1 MEHQGTKTIETE
13 RLILRKFTADDLSA
27 IFHNWTSDEKVTE
40 FLRWP
45 THKSIDITK
54 RVLESWLLEYEKPDF
69 YQWAIIPKEI
79 GEPIG
84 TISVIELNEKTEKVH
99 IGYCLG
105 SRWWH
110 CGFTS
115 EAFTAVI
122 AFLFEEVKV
131 NRIETWHDPQNPN
144 SGKVMQKCGLI
155 YEGTLRQADWNN
167 KGIVDACVYG
177 ILASDYRANKKESK
191 KEDAP
196 HTVHLPSLTL
206 LYDLYPSGFADCH
219 LQESSHIS
227 SIPRSATHPS
237 SSFAFVA
244 SQ

>member
-84 TISVIELNEKTEKVH
+84 TISVIELNEKTD
-99 IGYCLG
+99 
-105 SRWWH
+105 
-110 CGFTS
+110 
-115 EAFTAVI
+115 TAL
-122 AFLFEEVKV
+122 AAAGGTADLQAKPLQQSLPFFL
-131 NRIETWHDPQNPN
+131 
-144 SGKVMQKCGLI
+144 
-155 YEGTLRQADWNN
+155 
-167 KGIVDACVYG
+167 
-177 ILASDYRANKKESK
+177 KK
-191 KEDAP
+191 
-196 HTVHLPSLTL
+196 
-206 LYDLYPSGFADCH
+206 
-219 LQESSHIS
+219 
-227 SIPRSATHPS
+227 
-237 SSFAFVA
+237 
-244 SQ
+244 

>member
-84 TISVIELNEKTEKVH
+84 TMAAA
-99 IGYCLG
+99 GG
-105 SRWWH
+105 
-110 CGFTS
+110 
-115 EAFTAVI
+115 TADLQ
-122 AFLFEEVKV
+122 AKPLQQSLPFFL
-131 NRIETWHDPQNPN
+131 
-144 SGKVMQKCGLI
+144 
-155 YEGTLRQADWNN
+155 
-167 KGIVDACVYG
+167 
-177 ILASDYRANKKESK
+177 KK
-191 KEDAP
+191 
-196 HTVHLPSLTL
+196 
-206 LYDLYPSGFADCH
+206 
-219 LQESSHIS
+219 
-227 SIPRSATHPS
+227 
-237 SSFAFVA
+237 
-244 SQ
+244 

>member
-84 TISVIELNEKTEKVH
+84 TISVIELNEK
-99 IGYCLG
+99 
-105 SRWWH
+105 
-110 CGFTS
+110 
-115 EAFTAVI
+115 
-122 AFLFEEVKV
+122 
-131 NRIETWHDPQNPN
+131 N
-144 SGKVMQKCGLI
+144 
-155 YEGTLRQADWNN
+155 
-167 KGIVDACVYG
+167 
-177 ILASDYRANKKESK
+177 
-191 KEDAP
+191 
-196 HTVHLPSLTL
+196 
-206 LYDLYPSGFADCH
+206 
-219 LQESSHIS
+219 
-227 SIPRSATHPS
+227 
-237 SSFAFVA
+237 
-244 SQ
+244 

>member
-27 IFHNWTSDEKVTE
+27 IFHNWISDEKVTE

-99 IGYCLG
+99 IG
-105 SRWWH
+105 
-110 CGFTS
+110 
-115 EAFTAVI
+115 FTAVI

-177 ILASDYRANKKESK
+177 ILASDYRANKK
-191 KEDAP
+191 
-196 HTVHLPSLTL
+196 
-206 LYDLYPSGFADCH
+206 
-219 LQESSHIS
+219 
-227 SIPRSATHPS
+227 
-237 SSFAFVA
+237 
-244 SQ
+244 

>member
-84 TISVIELNEKTEKVH
+84 TISVIELNEE
-99 IGYCLG
+99 
-105 SRWWH
+105 
-110 CGFTS
+110 S
-115 EAFTAVI
+115 E
-122 AFLFEEVKV
+122 
-131 NRIETWHDPQNPN
+131 RC
-144 SGKVMQKCGLI
+144 S
-155 YEGTLRQADWNN
+155 
-167 KGIVDACVYG
+167 
-177 ILASDYRANKKESK
+177 
-191 KEDAP
+191 
-196 HTVHLPSLTL
+196 
-206 LYDLYPSGFADCH
+206 H
-219 LQESSHIS
+219 LQPGNRRWIQRTGCRESIRKSMRQGDS
-227 SIPRSATHPS
+227 
-237 SSFAFVA
+237 V
-244 SQ
+244 

>member
-167 KGIVDACVYG
+167 KGIVDACIYG
-177 ILASDYRANKKESK
+177 ILASDYRR
-191 KEDAP
+191 
-196 HTVHLPSLTL
+196 L
-206 LYDLYPSGFADCH
+206 
-219 LQESSHIS
+219 
-227 SIPRSATHPS
+227 
-237 SSFAFVA
+237 
-244 SQ
+244 

>member
-84 TISVIELNEKTEKVH
+84 TISVIELNEKTEKSS
-99 IGYCLG
+99 Y
-105 SRWWH
+105 
-110 CGFTS
+110 
-115 EAFTAVI
+115 
-122 AFLFEEVKV
+122 
-131 NRIETWHDPQNPN
+131 RILPWQPL
-144 SGKVMQKCGLI
+144 VALRI
-155 YEGTLRQADWNN
+155 YKR
-167 KGIVDACVYG
+167 
-177 ILASDYRANKKESK
+177 
-191 KEDAP
+191 
-196 HTVHLPSLTL
+196 SL
-206 LYDLYPSGFADCH
+206 Y
-219 LQESSHIS
+219 SSHCL
-227 SIPRSATHPS
+227 
-237 SSFAFVA
+237 SF
-244 SQ
+244 

>member
-115 EAFTAVI
+115 APCRGTGCASI
-122 AFLFEEVKV
+122 CRRRPGSSWDIPAWQPREVP
-131 NRIETWHDPQNPN
+131 IETTTTIPFPDGLADSLSPWPTTECCTMTALCAGSGSCRNPP
-144 SGKVMQKCGLI
+144 
-155 YEGTLRQADWNN
+155 LRPTAMWR
-167 KGIVDACVYG
+167 C
-177 ILASDYRANKKESK
+177 SWRAL
-191 KEDAP
+191 
-196 HTVHLPSLTL
+196 LPSRCWTAAIPC
-206 LYDLYPSGFADCH
+206 PS
-219 LQESSHIS
+219 
-227 SIPRSATHPS
+227 
-237 SSFAFVA
+237 
-244 SQ
+244 

>member
-131 NRIETWHDPQNPN
+131 NRIETWHDSQNPN

-177 ILASDYRANKKESK
+177 ILASDYRANKK
-191 KEDAP
+191 
-196 HTVHLPSLTL
+196 
-206 LYDLYPSGFADCH
+206 
-219 LQESSHIS
+219 
-227 SIPRSATHPS
+227 
-237 SSFAFVA
+237 
-244 SQ
+244 

>member
-99 IGYCLG
+99 IGYCLS

-144 SGKVMQKCGLI
+144 SGKVMLQKRRKSLDGWQNAELK
-155 YEGTLRQADWNN
+155 R
-167 KGIVDACVYG
+167 CVKIPG
-177 ILASDYRANKKESK
+177 DG
-191 KEDAP
+191 
-196 HTVHLPSLTL
+196 SLQIRMDT
-206 LYDLYPSGFADCH
+206 DHKA
-219 LQESSHIS
+219 
-227 SIPRSATHPS
+227 R
-237 SSFAFVA
+237 
-244 SQ
+244 